1 LPFVVVDEGIA
12 RVVGVDQRWSVRTH
26 FKVRSGGPHE
36 RGRDEGGD
44 FLAAKQSSASSNFQ
58 PDRQQSFGSI
68 VVRLRGTLER
78 GAQMQLVRKKHKL
91 FDWRLTMDQIGR
103 ELRKEFQP
111 PAHLP
116 PQLRTR
122 IRELKRRSGPHVQNQ
137 RLNRK

>member
-1 LPFVVVDEGIA
+1 MPM
-12 RVVGVDQRWSVRTH
+12 
-26 FKVRSGGPHE
+26 
-36 RGRDEGGD
+36 
-44 FLAAKQSSASSNFQ
+44 AADKMKLNLTTSSNFQ

-68 VVRLRGTLER
+68 VVPLRGTLER

-103 ELRKEFQP
+103 ELRKELQP

-122 IRELKRRSGPHVQNQ
+122 IRELKRRSGPRVQNH
-137 RLNRK
+137 RLNRE